1 MEKFIYK
8 VGKNF
13 NLIER
18 IIYDLQIGKYKKEGY
33 NEVEAQIKA
42 LNNLAESYDFS
53 FWEV

>member
-13 NLIER
+13 KLIER
-18 IIYDLQIGKYKKEGY
+18 IIYDLQIGKYKKEGS